1 MQITKRTL
9 AVLALAGAALSV
21 VGTAHADGTG
31 DTGSV
36 GRGASADVTADG
48 LGGDVNKGVG
58 KLILRQPLVEGVNT
72 GHII

>member
-1 MQITKRTL
+1 MKITQRAL
-9 AVLALAGAALSV
+9 AVIALAGAALSV
-21 VGTAHADGTG
+21 AGTVHAEGSG
-31 DTGSV
+31 DTGFAR
-36 GRGASADVTADG
+36 RGDSGDVTADG